1 MTLMRAWND
10 DAVFDDFSAAF
21 LGPSQY
27 IMIEHFGTK

>member
-21 LGPSQY
+21 LGLSQY
-27 IMIEHFGTK
+27 IMTEDFSSK